1 MNLYFFFTY
10 GILYLAMKFLF
21 NNDIT
26 PDLPQYSV
34 DLSTM
39 SIFLIYIYKTYIYIL
54 IYVRLEEADFRGAQ
68 YFQL

>member
-39 SIFLIYIYKTYIYIL
+39 SIFLIHIYKTYIYIL
-54 IYVRLEEADFRGAQ
+54 IYVRLEEADFTGAQ
-68 YFQL
+68 YLQL